1 MSLKA
6 VVVDDEQLAR
16 EELCYM
22 LEQIGNIEVIAQAGN
37 GLEAVSIVERL
48 TPDVLF
54 LDVQMPG
61 LNGFEVAHR
70 LIQNGMSPNIV
81 FVTAFDR
88 HAIEA
93 FEVNAVDYLLKP
105 VEAARLEKAV
115 ERARQRVAPPREAP
129 LTTKSSASSSSWP
142 SARASANAWL
152 SRWANGSCWFRPR
165 RLSMPL

>member
-22 LEQIGNIEVIAQAGN
+22 LEQMENVEVIAQAGN
-37 GLEAVSIVERL
+37 GLEAVGIVERL
-48 TPDVLF
+48 APDVLF

-70 LIQNGMSPNIV
+70 LIQNGIPPNIV

-115 ERARQRVAPPREAP
+115 ERARQRVAAG
-129 LTTKSSASSSSWP
+129 
-142 SARASANAWL
+142 ARRAA
-152 SRWANGSCWFRPR
+152 
-165 RLSMPL
+165 